1 MSATNSLLSCRSHV
15 GIVSQSFCVSAVATI
30 LFVVAV
36 VAGGEKTCDA
46 AVVTYS
52 ASDAAAGPTDPRPN
66 SNAMAATF
74 DSAASAL
81 GTLQIITF
89 ESAPLGAFSNLTVAP
104 GVSLSG
110 TDKDG
115 GLQTIRN
122 TPGGGSGPG
131 DPVSIYGYNT
141 TLGGA
146 NFVYVRGGTLTF
158 TFSTGVQAF
167 GAYISGIQFAGE
179 TITFNNGSFQ
189 SVAIPPLGVSDGGV
203 AFVGF
208 TDAGKSITSIT
219 INAVGSP
226 GGPDFISI
234 DDVRIVPHV
243 PPVPEPST
251 FAIVG
256 LGAIGWAAFKRRPK
270 RG

>member
-1 MSATNSLLSCRSHV
+1 MVSRS
-15 GIVSQSFCVSAVATI
+15 FRVSAVATI
-30 LFVVAV
+30 FSVVAI
-36 VAGGEKTCDA
+36 VAGAGTMSDA

-66 SNAMAATF
+66 SNAMAANF
-74 DSAASAL
+74 DTAASAL

-110 TDKDG
+110 VDRNG
-115 GLQTIRN
+115 GSQTIRN
-122 TPGGGSGPG
+122 TPGGGSGPS

-146 NFVYVRGGTLTF
+146 NFVYVLGGTLTF

-179 TITFNNGSFQ
+179 TITFNDGSFQ

-234 DDVRIVPHV
+234 DDVRIVANV

-256 LGAIGWAAFKRRPK
+256 LGAMGWAAFKRRPK
-270 RG
+270 RR